1 MKNLPVLCVFIAI
14 LVCDA
19 GLPQVAAQRPPQP
32 PTEAIDALES
42 TIESNRRRGVETK
55 SAVYYHLASAY
66 LQTGRPAAS
75 LRVIAPGLEVAGN
88 SKDDLVIAN
97 LILLQSVALNQLGRS
112 DEGVKALRRGLA
124 AARRVGNQ
132 RLEAKL
138 ENELG
143 SNLFQLSL
151 SSDAVA
157 AYGRAIQLANQI
169 GAPDIATPAR
179 LNLVSLLAEFAE
191 QGVAIHKLEEML
203 AATDDQSNPLW
214 RSSIELNLASALAE
228 AGRLSEAR
236 KHIRNVQKLL
246 RTNDNPF
253 LAATAWFNLS
263 LIHEQEE
270 NIEAAA
276 SCLEAARFQAEQGG
290 GDELLKLIRQKLDR
304 MNLESYQTLD
314 VFITGLEDQ
323 LRDSPST
330 VRRREIMQALT
341 ECETLRGNWMQ
352 VTRYQAELY
361 QLSQTLDVETVQAE
375 VRSLLQQLEGQQV
388 ELQAAEQYSARL
400 AEENR
405 FERELRQSQLET
417 TRLSY
422 GLLTAVVCVVALL
435 AWVLVRR
442 AFVRRWTMS
451 QKEVERVLR
460 TSNSTWQN
468 TFDALD
474 DAVCTITAEGK
485 IKRYNQ
491 VFKRLFGASLSE
503 GEEVTADEIV
513 NHYFEDSTEYD
524 EGVRKLRFGTD
535 GFEKWFRLEKPTLHT
550 ANDDVKSILVI
561 RDVSADIK
569 IRDSMSASQRAAED
583 ATKVKSEFVA
593 IVSHELRTPLA
604 AICGASDLIQQECEL
619 TAASEPLFKAISS
632 ASSRLS
638 RLIDDLLDYSSIDRG
653 KLVMASTQFCPADIA
668 EDCLRPVR
676 QLRPDL
682 DISLDVCS
690 SVQGNVLGD
699 DLRYSQILTNL
710 LTNAERA
717 TAGGRITVRL
727 EATFPT
733 DKSVELKTVVE
744 DTGVGIPFANQEQI
758 FEPFEQASCSDRR
771 RNGGAGLG
779 LAICRSLARAMGGDI
794 SMSSTEG
801 VGSVF
806 TFRTCFMSV
815 SDRLPRNNV
824 VQESNN
830 KLRVLVVDDDDI
842 CRLITARLVKSL
854 GHEVSTANSGL
865 DAVEQAGNTENRYDI
880 VIMDLMMPGM
890 TGFEAAA
897 KIRTRATADNL
908 PIYALTAKTSAVDRQ
923 TSRSAGINAYL
934 VKPVTREKL
943 AAALADIV
951 PFQPDCESA
960 ITAFHSS

>member
-1 MKNLPVLCVFIAI
+1 M
-14 LVCDA
+14 
-19 GLPQVAAQRPPQP
+19 
-32 PTEAIDALES
+32 T
-42 TIESNRRRGVETK
+42 
-55 SAVYYHLASAY
+55 
-66 LQTGRPAAS
+66 
-75 LRVIAPGLEVAGN
+75 
-88 SKDDLVIAN
+88 AN
-97 LILLQSVALNQLGRS
+97 LTLLQSVALNQLGRS
-112 DEGVKALRRGLA
+112 DEGVKAVRLGLT
-124 AARRVGNQ
+124 AARRIGNQ

-138 ENELG
+138 ETELG
-143 SNLFQLSL
+143 SNLFQLSR

-157 AYGRAIQLANQI
+157 AYVRAIQLAKQI
-169 GAPDIATPAR
+169 GAPDMSTPAR
-179 LNLVSLLAEFAE
+179 LNLVTLLAEFADE
-191 QGVAIHKLEEML
+191 DLAIHKLEEML
-203 AATDDQSNPLW
+203 AESHEQANPLW
-214 RSSIELNLASALAE
+214 RSSIELNLASSLAE
-228 AGRLSEAR
+228 AGRLSDAR
-236 KHIRNVQKLL
+236 KHIRNVQKSL

-263 LIHEQEE
+263 LIHSQEG
-270 NIEAAA
+270 NSEAAA
-276 SCLEAARFQAEQGG
+276 TCLEAAHFQAQQGG
-290 GDELLKLIRQKLDR
+290 GDALLKVIRQKLDR
-304 MNLESYQTLD
+304 MNLDSYQTLD

-323 LRDSPST
+323 LRGSPST
-330 VRRREIMQALT
+330 ARRRELLQALT
-341 ECETLRGNWMQ
+341 ESEALRGNWVQ
-352 VTRYQAELY
+352 VTKHQAELF

-375 VRSLLQQLEGQQV
+375 IRSLLQRLEGQQI
-388 ELQAAEQYSARL
+388 ELQAAEQYSAKL

-405 FERELRQSQLET
+405 LERQLRQSQLET

-435 AWVLVRR
+435 VWVLVRR

-451 QKEVERVLR
+451 QKEVEHVLR

-474 DAVCTITAEGK
+474 DAVCTITVEGK

-491 VFKRLFGASLSE
+491 VFQRLFGASLSE

-513 NHYFEDSTEYD
+513 NHYFEDATEY
-524 EGVRKLRFGTD
+524 EESIRKLRFGTD
-535 GFEKWFRLEKPTLHT
+535 GFEKWFRLEKLTLHA

-561 RDVSADIK
+561 RDVSADIR

-604 AICGASDLIQQECEL
+604 AICGASDLIQEECEL

-653 KLVMASTQFCPADIA
+653 KLVMASTQFCPAETA

-682 DISLDVCS
+682 EIKLDIGS
-690 SVQGNVLGD
+690 SVPGSVLGD

-717 TAGGRITVRL
+717 TASGRITVRL

-733 DKSVELKTVVE
+733 EKSIELKTVVE
-744 DTGVGIPFANQEQI
+744 DTGVGIPVEHQEQI

-771 RNGGAGLG
+771 TNGGAGLG
-779 LAICRSLARAMGGDI
+779 LAICRSLTRAMGGEI
-794 SMSSTEG
+794 SMSSTDG
-801 VGSVF
+801 AGSVF
-806 TFRTCFMSV
+806 TFSTCFMSV
-815 SDRLPRNNV
+815 SDQLSKKKV
-824 VQESNN
+824 VHESHN

-842 CRLITARLVKSL
+842 CRLITARLLKSL
-854 GHEVSTANSGL
+854 GHDVSTASSGL
-865 DAVEQAGNTENRYDI
+865 DAVEQSGNPENRYDLI
-880 VIMDLMMPGM
+880 IMDLMMPGM

-897 KIRTRATADNL
+897 KIRTWATADDL

-943 AAALADIV
+943 AGALADIV
-951 PFQPDCESA
+951 PRQPDHEPA
-960 ITAFHSS
+960 IAGLPAS